1 MAKSNKMEYYNKASF
16 GFYIHF
22 REKEKVKR
30 GEKKSRLSKE
40 TLVIASDIG
49 NYLSFKNSS
58 YQKAYLGTLV
68 EFGSAIPLDTI
79 TKAVKELTRENY
91 MYQDDDLSLYL
102 CDEFFEFKTQIEM
115 QHQEKTKSSKLN
127 HNEVVIAVLN
137 DIRNLY
143 LGNFS
148 IEDFWNLIKHQ
159 ITSKNKV
166 YSNFY
171 NGAYKHI
178 LIELFINHSLYYH
191 KGFLEY
197 DREQFHTWKVAI
209 LSIYFPSE
217 VNTKIRSQDYLL
229 AEKHI
234 DFFIK
239 MYIRDLTMETIETWK
254 HKLSRGLQ
262 VKYKCKNN
270 DEIVITSDDLKQLEE
285 SLKYL

>member
-16 GFYIHF
+16 GFYIHSC
-22 REKEKVKR
+22 EKEKAKR
-30 GEKKSRLSKE
+30 GEKKSRFSKE

-68 EFGSAIPLDTI
+68 EFGCAIPIETI
-79 TKAVKELTRENY
+79 TKAVKELTREGY
-91 MYQDDDLSLYL
+91 MYQEDDLTLHL
-102 CDEFFEFKTQIEM
+102 CHEFFEFKTQIEL
-115 QHQEKTKSSKLN
+115 QHEEKTKSNKLN
-127 HNEVVIAVLN
+127 HNDVEIAVLN
-137 DIRNLY
+137 DINNLLY
-143 LGNFS
+143 RNFS

-178 LIELFINHSLYYH
+178 LIQLFINDSLYYH
-191 KGFLEY
+191 GGFLEY
-197 DREQFHTWKVAI
+197 DRAKFNYGKEVI
-209 LSIYFPSE
+209 LSIYFPLD
-217 VNTKIRSQDYLL
+217 VNAKIRSQDYLL

-239 MYIRDLTMETIETWK
+239 MYIRDLTTETIKNWK
-254 HKLSRGLQ
+254 LKLSRGLQ

-270 DEIVITSDDLKQLEE
+270 DEIIITSDVLKQLEE
-285 SLKYL
+285 SFKYL